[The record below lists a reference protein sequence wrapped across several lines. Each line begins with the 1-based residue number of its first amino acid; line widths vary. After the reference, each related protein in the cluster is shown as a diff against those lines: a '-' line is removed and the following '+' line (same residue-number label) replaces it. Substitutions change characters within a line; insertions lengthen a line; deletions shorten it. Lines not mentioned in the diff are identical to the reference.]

1 MVRKEDDVKHE
12 WTLLAIATFCIL
24 ALAAVRLGA
33 QSVQPTSPTY
43 SWSGELVA
51 FDPATRTMTVKSR
64 VVADQARGEMPT
76 FKAGDRIVIT
86 WSGFDMYSDGIAR
99 AVKYDASKKWSEPFT
114 FPVEFVAYETPR
126 EYVTFK
132 LVIPAESVDKIK
144 PLKAGEWVTGIAK
157 HRPASEAEAITT
169 VHAYSS
175 SASQSSRAST
185 N

>member
-1 MVRKEDDVKHE
+1 MRHD
-12 WTLLAIATFCIL
+12 WTVLAVATFCVL

-33 QSVQPTSPTY
+33 QSVVPTSPTY

-64 VVADQARGEMPT
+64 VVADQARGEMPH

-99 AVKYDASKKWSEPFT
+99 ASRYDATKKWSDPFT
-114 FPVEFVAYETPR
+114 FPVEFVAYEEPR
-126 EYVTFK
+126 QYMTFK
-132 LVIPAESVDKIK
+132 FQVPAGSVDKVK
-144 PLKAGEWVTGIAK
+144 SVKAGEWVTGIAK
-157 HRPASEAEAITT
+157 HRPVSEAEAITT

-175 SASQSSRAST
+175 PSSASSQPST

>member
-1 MVRKEDDVKHE
+1 MRHD
-12 WTLLAIATFCIL
+12 WTLLAMATFCIL
-24 ALAAVRLGA
+24 ALTMVRLGA

-64 VVADQARGEMPT
+64 VVADQARGEMPN

-99 AVKYDASKKWSEPFT
+99 AVKYEASKKWSEPFT

-132 LVIPAESVDKIK
+132 FVVPAGSVGNVTS
-144 PLKAGEWVTGIAK
+144 LKAGEWVTGIAK
-157 HRPASEAEAITT
+157 HRAASEAEAITT

-175 SASQSSRAST
+175 PASQSSQSST

>member
-1 MVRKEDDVKHE
+1 MKHD
-12 WTLLAIATFCIL
+12 WTLLAMATFCIL
-24 ALAAVRLGA
+24 ALTMVRLGA

-43 SWSGELVA
+43 TWSGELVA
-51 FDPATRTMTVKSR
+51 FDPATRMMTVKSR
-64 VVADQARGEMPT
+64 VVADHARGEMPS

-126 EYVTFK
+126 DYVTFK
-132 LVIPAESVDKIK
+132 FAVPAASVDKVK
-144 PLKAGEWVTGIAK
+144 SLKAGEWVTGIAR
-157 HRPASEAEAITT
+157 HRAASEADAITT
-169 VHAYSS
+169 VHAYSAPAS
-175 SASQSSRAST
+175 PSSQSST